1 MQNTTTGDTPGV
13 LLYGANVHTNMPN
26 LRSNRVDNGHQV
38 GQEEGTKK
46 RDAKEKD
53 PTPYNPH
60 HYIQIQ
66 GTQIQVEQG
75 LEERR
80 RVTKKWKKVD
90 CRIQQNQEDRGGTGR
105 QHWDGPLEALQG
117 QQPEAQHQEEEGQEP
132 IETIE
137 QTPYSYQSLT
147 LFFHIV

>member
-1 MQNTTTGDTPGV
+1 MKHLKKVWHTSIDDNKDPKFKLNTQPRAFRAMQNTTTGDTPEV
-13 LLYGANVHTNMPN
+13 LHYGANVHTNMPN
-26 LRSNRVDNGHQV
+26 LRNNRVDNGHQG

-60 HYIQIQ
+60 HYTQIH

-80 RVTKKWKKVD
+80 RVTKKWNKVD
-90 CRIQQNQEDRGGTGR
+90 CRIQQN
-105 QHWDGPLEALQG
+105 
-117 QQPEAQHQEEEGQEP
+117 
-132 IETIE
+132 
-137 QTPYSYQSLT
+137 
-147 LFFHIV
+147 